1 MKKQYKSHG
10 ILTPEPLEIVRIQIE
25 QEFGKSNI
33 TTKIDRIRVLQ
44 PQAKTELVFIPG
56 QSWPEEDT
64 EIEFLTINGTF
75 WNAGLSGV
83 YEATNED
90 EMSSIQMNFISTP
103 NSTTLSLIPPKKI
116 YTQHQKV
123 SNRILTQLIESMT
136 SDGESVEIE
145 IEEAKDLMKLALC
158 TMTGNY
164 PLNDEEEG
172 N

>member
-10 ILTPEPLEIVRIQIE
+10 IHTPESLEIVRIQIE
-25 QEFGKSNI
+25 QEFGKSSI
-33 TTKIDRIRVLQ
+33 TTKIDIIRVLQ

-56 QSWPEEDT
+56 QSWPEENT
-64 EIEFLTINGTF
+64 EIEFLTINGIF
-75 WNAGLSGV
+75 WNTELSGV

-90 EMSSIQMNFISTP
+90 ETSSIQLNFISAR
-103 NSTTLSLIPPKKI
+103 NSTALSLIPPKKI
-116 YTQHQKV
+116 YPQHQKV
-123 SNRILTQLIESMT
+123 NNHILTQLVESMT
-136 SDGESVEIE
+136 SDGESVELE

>member
-1 MKKQYKSHG
+1 MKTQYKSYG
-10 ILTPEPLEIVRIQIE
+10 IHTPEPLEIVRIKTE

-33 TTKIDRIRVLQ
+33 TTKIDLIRVLQ
-44 PQAKTELVFIPG
+44 TQAKTELKFIPG

-64 EIEFLTINGTF
+64 EIEFLTIKGTF

-90 EMSSIQMNFISTP
+90 ETSSIQLNFISARG
-103 NSTTLSLIPPKKI
+103 SAALSLIPPKKI
-116 YTQHQKV
+116 YPQHQKA

-136 SDGESVEIE
+136 SDGESVELE
-145 IEEAKDLMKLALC
+145 IEEVKDLMKLALC

>member
-1 MKKQYKSHG
+1 MKKQYKSYG
-10 ILTPEPLEIVRIQIE
+10 IHTPEPLEIVRIQIE

-33 TTKIDRIRVLQ
+33 TTKIDIIRVLQ
-44 PQAKTELVFIPG
+44 TQAKTELVFIPG
-56 QSWPEEDT
+56 QAWPEEDT

-83 YEATNED
+83 SEATNED
-90 EMSSIQMNFISTP
+90 ETSSIQLNFISARD
-103 NSTTLSLIPPKKI
+103 SAALSLIPPKKT
-116 YTQHQKV
+116 YPQHQKAC
-123 SNRILTQLIESMT
+123 NRILTQLIESMT
-136 SDGESVEIE
+136 SDGESVELE
-145 IEEAKDLMKLALC
+145 IDEVKDLMKLALC